1 MASKGELLYR
11 NAEEVGRWV
20 DRNFILGSIFAAVVL
35 FMAVAGSTTTP
46 RPYASNGG
54 VDISA
59 ASPTHPDT
67 PFSLMSRAPA
77 NLPVESWE
85 PAF

>member
-11 NAEEVGRWV
+11 NAEEAGRWV
-20 DRNFILGSIFAAVVL
+20 NRNFILGSIFAAAVL
-35 FMAVAGSTTTP
+35 LMAVAGSTMVP
-46 RPYASNGG
+46 KSVSNGG

-59 ASPTHPDT
+59 ASPTRPDT
-67 PFSLMSRAPA
+67 PFALMSRAPA

>member
-1 MASKGELLYR
+1 MVSKGELLYR
-11 NAEEVGRWV
+11 NAGETRRWV
-20 DRNFILGSIFAAVVL
+20 IRSLVLGSMFASAVLWMAVV
-35 FMAVAGSTTTP
+35 GSTMAP
-46 RPYASNGG
+46 KPHVSNGG

-59 ASPTHPDT
+59 SAPRHPDT
-67 PFSLMSRAPA
+67 PFALMSRASE

>member
-1 MASKGELLYR
+1 MVSKHELRSYQDADGWESR
-11 NAEEVGRWV
+11 NLA
-20 DRNFILGSIFAAVVL
+20 LGSILAAALLV
-35 FMAVAGSTTTP
+35 MAVAGSTMASK
-46 RPYASNGG
+46 PYVGKGG

-59 ASPTHPDT
+59 ASPRDSDT
-67 PFSLMSRAPA
+67 PFALMSRAPA

>member
-1 MASKGELLYR
+1 
-11 NAEEVGRWV
+11 
-20 DRNFILGSIFAAVVL
+20 
-35 FMAVAGSTTTP
+35 MAVAGSTMAP
-46 RPYASNGG
+46 KPFADNGG

-59 ASPTHPDT
+59 ASVEHSDT
-67 PFSLMSRAPA
+67 PFALMSTAPA

>member
-1 MASKGELLYR
+1 MVSKGELLYR
-11 NAEEVGRWV
+11 NAEETGRWV
-20 DRNFILGSIFAAVVL
+20 TRNFILGSIFAAVVL
-35 FMAVAGSTTTP
+35 FMAVAGSTMVP
-46 RPYASNGG
+46 KPYLSDGG

-59 ASPTHPDT
+59 VSPARPDT
-67 PFSLMSRAPA
+67 LFALMSRAPA

>member
-1 MASKGELLYR
+1 MVSKGELLYR
-11 NAEEVGRWV
+11 NADEVGRSV
-20 DRNFILGSIFAAVVL
+20 SRNFVLGSIFAAAVL
-35 FMAVAGSTTTP
+35 LMAVAGSTMAP
-46 RPYASNGG
+46 KPYASNGG

-59 ASPTHPDT
+59 ASLRHSDT
-67 PFSLMSRAPA
+67 PFEIISRASA

>member
-1 MASKGELLYR
+1 MVSKGELLYR
-11 NAEEVGRWV
+11 NAEEAARWV
-20 DRNFILGSIFAAVVL
+20 NRNFILGSIFAAVVL
-35 FMAVAGSTTTP
+35 FMAVAGSTMAP
-46 RPYASNGG
+46 KPYVRNGG

-59 ASPTHPDT
+59 ASPSHSDT
-67 PFSLMSRAPA
+67 PFALMSRAPA

>member
-1 MASKGELLYR
+1 MVTILVLGTILAALLM
-11 NAEEVGRWV
+11 
-20 DRNFILGSIFAAVVL
+20 
-35 FMAVAGSTTTP
+35 MAVAGSTMAP
-46 RPYASNGG
+46 NPYVTNGG

-59 ASPTHPDT
+59 ASPRHSDT
-67 PFSLMSRAPA
+67 PLELMSRAPA